1 MDEPFSPLD
10 SKLSVRLR
18 RLGDRLQLCVFLPDE
33 HALQQDDALVA
44 KLVYDQEHGCFLLP
58 DSEENRESLRALGA
72 DITALP
78 AIGNSQEV
86 VCQDTARAYKESE
99 EQFGQALRAKGYAA
113 STIRLYV
120 YNLRQYL
127 DFIDPQQPD
136 SENLEAVSRQ
146 VKSLME
152 SRVLSLSFQN
162 QLINAVK
169 LYYEL
174 VLLRPLKSSELTRPG
189 RLDVLPRVLSTADIQ
204 NLLTAATNI
213 KQRLIIMLAY
223 GAGLRPAEIAVL
235 KVEHIDRKKGVIIVH
250 SNGNRRRRVIP
261 LPKRIADLYAQY
273 VRNFEP
279 ADYLFEG
286 KKPATPI
293 TIRRLQQ
300 LVKNVAQSAGLE
312 DVVSMQVLRNSFA
325 THLLEQGTDVHM
337 VKELL
342 GHDSIRTTQ
351 LYMHVA
357 RKMNPDSPLDRL
369 LSAE

>member
-18 RLGDRLQLCVFLPDE
+18 RLGDRLQLCVYIPEGHPLMQDA
-33 HALQQDDALVA
+33 ALSVQS
-44 KLVYDQEHGCFLLP
+44 VYDDQDACFLLP
-58 DSEENRESLRALGA
+58 DSAQNRELLSTWGA
-72 DITALP
+72 DLTSLPTITPETDQLLP
-78 AIGNSQEV
+78 DPDQWYRQAV
-86 VCQDTARAYKESE
+86 E
-99 EQFGQALRAKGYAA
+99 EFTEALRSKGYSA

-127 DFIDPQQPD
+127 DYIHPEQPD
-136 SENLEAVSRQ
+136 SDNVEVVSGQ

-152 SRVLSLSFQN
+152 NRDLSLSFQN

-174 VLLRPLKSSELTRPG
+174 VLLRPLKSSVLARPG
-189 RLDVLPRVLSTADIQ
+189 RLDVLPRVLSTTQIHS
-204 NLLTAATNI
+204 LLTAAVNL

-223 GAGLRPAEIAVL
+223 GAGLRPAEISEL
-235 KVEHIDRKKGVIIVH
+235 RVEDIDRKRGVIVVC
-250 SNGNRRRRVIP
+250 SNGGRRRRVIP
-261 LPKRIADLYAQY
+261 LPRRIADLYAQY
-273 VRNFEP
+273 VKDFEP
-279 ADYLFEG
+279 SEYLFEG
-286 KKPATPI
+286 KKVATPI

-300 LVKNVAQSAGLE
+300 MVKAVAESTGLE
-312 DVVSMQVLRNSFA
+312 SVVSMQVLRNSFA
-325 THLLEQGTDVHM
+325 THLLEQGTDIHM

-357 RKMNPDSPLDRL
+357 RKMSPDSPLDRL
-369 LSAE
+369 LSVD

>member
-10 SKLSVRLR
+10 SKRSVRLR
-18 RLGDRLQLCVFLPDE
+18 RLGDRLQLCVFLPEGHPAKQDA
-33 HALQQDDALVA
+33 ALAAQW
-44 KLVYDQEHGCFLLP
+44 VYDDEVGGFLLP
-58 DSEENRESLRALGA
+58 DSEENRALLRAAGA
-72 DITALP
+72 DLARLSAAEEVLP
-78 AIGNSQEV
+78 
-86 VCQDTARAYKESE
+86 DTDEWYRQAVEKFDR
-99 EQFGQALRAKGYAA
+99 ALRSKGYSA
-113 STIRLYV
+113 STVRLYV

-127 DFIDPQQPD
+127 DYIYPKQPD
-136 SENLEAVSRQ
+136 SEDVDAVGRQ

-152 SRVLSLSFQN
+152 NRDLSLSFQN

-174 VLLRPLKSSELTRPG
+174 VLLRPLTHSVLVRPG
-189 RLDVLPRVLSTADIQ
+189 RLDVLPRVLSTAQIHSLLHAAI
-204 NLLTAATNI
+204 NL

-223 GAGLRPAEIAVL
+223 GAGLRPAEISEL
-235 KVEHIDRKKGVIIVH
+235 RVEDIDRKTGIIVVR
-250 SNGNRRRRVIP
+250 SSGSRRRRVIP
-261 LPKRIADLYAQY
+261 LPRRIADLYAQY
-273 VRNFEP
+273 VKDYEP

-286 KKPATPI
+286 KKVATPI

-300 LVKNVAQSAGLE
+300 MVKAVAESAGLE
-312 DVVSMQVLRNSFA
+312 GTVSMQVLRNSFA
-325 THLLEQGTDVHM
+325 THLLEQGTDIHM

-369 LSAE
+369 LSVD